1 MAQINGHKIIKEPVQ
16 ITVDNSVIW
25 NMVKDTCM
33 KSLPSGEFR
42 NGALYSYTHNSPT
55 LKTFIRTALDS
66 EVAILKA
73 LDLVEEKFFE
83 NCDG

>member
-1 MAQINGHKIIKEPVQ
+1 MAQITGHKIIKEPVQ

-25 NMVKDTCM
+25 NMVRDICM
-33 KSLPSGEFR
+33 RSVPSGEIR
-42 NGALYSYTHNSPT
+42 NGALYGFTINSPT
-55 LKTFIRTALDS
+55 IKTFIRTALDS
-66 EVAILKA
+66 EIELIKA